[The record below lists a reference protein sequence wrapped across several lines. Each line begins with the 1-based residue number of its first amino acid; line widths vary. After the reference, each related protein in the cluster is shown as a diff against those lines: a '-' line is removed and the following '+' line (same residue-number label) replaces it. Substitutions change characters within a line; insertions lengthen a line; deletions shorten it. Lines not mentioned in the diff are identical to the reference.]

1 LLAPE
6 ALEVYINA
14 QGESRTVPNTPPPP
28 RPGDLIAGKYRL
40 ESELGRGGMGAV
52 YAVRHGST
60 GRRFA
65 IKLLNR
71 ELSGNADAEARFLRE
86 AMLASSINH
95 PAIVEVY
102 DVGRADDTP
111 YMVMKLLE
119 GETLAQRLE
128 RGPLRPEE
136 VVELLLPVLHGVA
149 AAHGHGI
156 IHRDLKPENIM
167 LARDSGTVQPKI
179 LDFGISKLL
188 SADARTRL
196 TLTGVSIGTPLYMS
210 PEQVRGDDDVDGRT
224 DVYALAVIL
233 YQSLTGS
240 MPFDGNNYADLVVK
254 IVMGNAPGIRA
265 WNPDLPAELEA
276 IVSRAMAAARDERHR
291 SVSELAADLAR
302 FRGVRPSNVAAR
314 MSLPRPSA
322 ATPGGATPRASA
334 ATPRMSAPR
343 APSGPTPF
351 TSETLARETQ
361 PRARGPLY
369 ASLAIGFAA
378 LAAMLVW
385 LFWPA
390 APQSTPTSA
399 AAGQPPH
406 APTPASAAPSVPA
419 GIDQHAPVPAA
430 AHASPATTAAA
441 PPQAAQQA
449 SAAPPVEN
457 AQQRPATAPR
467 AAHAQSTSEVSARPA
482 RRARNRTEHAEP
494 AEGAAGAE
502 PPEPT
507 IQQPV
512 SDIIDPFQ

>member
-1 LLAPE
+1 VLAPE
-6 ALEVYINA
+6 PLEVYINA
-14 QGESRTVPNTPPPP
+14 QGDRTVAHTPPPP
-28 RPGDLIAGKYRL
+28 QAGDLIAGKYRL

-52 YAVRHGST
+52 YAVRHTST

-119 GETLAQRLE
+119 GETLAERLK
-128 RGPLRPEE
+128 RGPLPPEE
-136 VVELLLPVLHGVA
+136 LVELILPVLHGVA

-167 LARDSGTVQPKI
+167 LARDSGAVQPKI

-210 PEQVRGDDDVDGRT
+210 PEQVRGDEDMDART
-224 DVYALAVIL
+224 DVYALGVIL
-233 YQSLTGS
+233 YQALTGA

-265 WNPDLPAELEA
+265 WNPGLPHELETVVA
-276 IVSRAMAAARDERHR
+276 RAMAVSRDERHR
-291 SVSELAADLAR
+291 SVTELAADLAR
-302 FRGVRPSNVAAR
+302 FRGVRASSVAGR
-314 MSLPRPSA
+314 MSMPRPSA
-322 ATPGGATPRASA
+322 VAQRASVA
-334 ATPRMSAPR
+334 RSSTGS
-343 APSGPTPF
+343 TPF
-351 TSETLARETQ
+351 ASEAPPRPIP
-361 PRARGPLY
+361 PRARAPLY
-369 ASLAIGFAA
+369 ASLAIGIAA
-378 LAAMLVW
+378 LAATLTW

-390 APQSTPTSA
+390 PHPPTPTSA
-399 AAGQPPH
+399 ASAGRVP
-406 APTPASAAPSVPA
+406 AVATPA
-419 GIDQHAPVPAA
+419 PAA
-430 AHASPATTAAA
+430 APARAAAEERATAPVTPPAPAAPQPAPVSPPTPPVASAPQRASAPARSAQAQPISDPSTRPPRRPRSRAEDADEPKAADDSEAAA
-441 PPQAAQQA
+441 PASPQ
-449 SAAPPVEN
+449 
-457 AQQRPATAPR
+457 PA
-467 AAHAQSTSEVSARPA
+467 
-482 RRARNRTEHAEP
+482 
-494 AEGAAGAE
+494 
-502 PPEPT
+502 
-507 IQQPV
+507 